1 MGTNGA
7 QEKCIQGFGGR
18 NLRARDNFEGVGVD
32 GRIILK
38 WLLKK
43 YDVGVE
49 YIDVAED
56 GEKWWALVS
65 MVMNLQIL

>member
-1 MGTNGA
+1 
-7 QEKCIQGFGGR
+7 
-18 NLRARDNFEGVGVD
+18 
-32 GRIILK
+32 
-38 WLLKK
+38 LKK